1 VAISWLLF
9 TLSTIGERSACGT
22 IFVVCLR
29 WPLMEPT
36 ELDAEVPGS
45 LRPPRRKTAPK
56 FARLELFGVD
66 EALRPLADWLC
77 CLPPRREP
85 AFSSRSA
92 AQTERRSSSEE
103 IEEAVEFPPLPPPV
117 VLLETLPERLLR
129 RSVEEDL
136 PCLSR
141 CRLLGG
147 VPL

>member
-1 VAISWLLF
+1 MWDHFRRVPALAADGAHRARRGSSWL
-9 TLSTIGERSACGT
+9 
-22 IFVVCLR
+22 
-29 WPLMEPT
+29 
-36 ELDAEVPGS
+36 
-45 LRPPRRKTAPK
+45 TAPTTAEDGPEV
-56 FARLELFGVD
+56 ARLELFGVD